1 MDTTIADAVCAYD
14 SPKLACVVFP
24 TAETL
29 KQLDALAC
37 RKDKVKG
44 GLTII
49 VNPQWTTRGS
59 QLISDFGIGP
69 WRAANEAKAGSF
81 KRAFCLRSVRIRGDE
96 ARVWYSRAAELD
108 FKAGKRAAA
117 APRRWRRCWRAT
129 ARSGRSTCPP
139 TGLVRGGF
147 GAVFRFFPFV
157 CDVGKNKL
165 RKKGGLTFFSLPPFP
180 SLSLSLEPSHRPG
193 DAGAAAI
200 AEALKTNTTL
210 ERLELSGNAVDA
222 AGAAALAEAL
232 ASSSSLKVLHLSD
245 NYVGAAGALSLA
257 AALRQEPVAGRAQGV
272 LWKKGVERAR
282 R

>member
-1 MDTTIADAVCAYD
+1 MNKMDTTIADAVCAYD

-117 APRRWRRCWRAT
+117 AAAAAAEQGSENEREEQAAGGGTSPR
-129 ARSGRSTCPP
+129 P
-139 TGLVRGGF
+139 TGPWNVFLVTATGSMATSSRLISSG
-147 GAVFRFFPFV
+147 
-157 CDVGKNKL
+157 D
-165 RKKGGLTFFSLPPFP
+165 S
-180 SLSLSLEPSHRPG
+180 EPSYSEL
-193 DAGAAAI
+193 
-200 AEALKTNTTL
+200 EALLRDKGNVATKGWL
-210 ERLELSGNAVDA
+210 ERAQS
-222 AGAAALAEAL
+222 EARFL
-232 ASSSSLKVLHLSD
+232 KDSL
-245 NYVGAAGALSLA
+245 
-257 AALRQEPVAGRAQGV
+257 
-272 LWKKGVERAR
+272 
-282 R
+282 